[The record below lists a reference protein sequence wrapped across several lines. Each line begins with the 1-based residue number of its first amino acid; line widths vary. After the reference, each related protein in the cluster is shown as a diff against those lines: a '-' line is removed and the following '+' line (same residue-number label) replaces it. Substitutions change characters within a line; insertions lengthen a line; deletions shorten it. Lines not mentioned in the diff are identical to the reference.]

1 MLVDS
6 ARRSLAEGRFAIVDV
21 ETTGVNPARDR
32 VVEVACLV
40 IDAGRTA
47 AEYVALVDPKIPISR
62 AAAAVHGLCDADVA
76 GGPELGDL
84 IPQLKLL
91 TEGATI
97 VAHNAS
103 FDRAFLPFLAQQ
115 KWLCTRRLAMHVF
128 PDAPRFSN
136 QGLREYLRIAD
147 PRLEGL
153 RPHRALADVLVT
165 CNVLSACLRRYEEL
179 GLSAN
184 IDAAIDLAK
193 APTKLRS
200 LWFGRYRRAPIASI
214 PDDYLRW
221 VASIGHF
228 GNHDVRFT
236 AEHELARRRL
246 SSLAV

>member
-1 MLVDS
+1 M
-6 ARRSLAEGRFAIVDV
+6 AEGRFAIVDV

-32 VVEVACLV
+32 VEVACLV

-200 LWFGRYRRAPIASI
+200 LWFGAVPARADRVDPRRLPALGRVDRA
-214 PDDYLRW
+214 
-221 VASIGHF
+221 F